1 MTTKNQPHLVPVTI
15 ESAPAESRATAHIGI
30 HIGVDEPLDHAMRR
44 ITLSEFDVAI
54 NGVTHADDID
64 LGVHEA
70 RKALKRIRGLLRLV
84 RDEIGYEVYR
94 NENVVLRDIGR
105 ILAPVRDSNVLV
117 RTFGDID
124 DTYGSAISP
133 AASADINAFLR
144 LNHRRLRASVVDDQ
158 QCMADLVVSLK
169 SSRSRFAGHG
179 SPSNP
184 AQGAVIRDEFA
195 SIAGGLARVHRRGR
209 RAMKRA
215 DEDRDTASLHEWRKR
230 VKYLRYQTESLT
242 PLWPQLLDAYANRLD
257 ELGEV
262 LGDEHDLAVLGS
274 TLADRSPTSPEVTT
288 VMNVLIDHMRA
299 PLQERA
305 FTLGRSIYTES
316 TDAFVTRMGSYWAA
330 ARHQDS

>member
-1 MTTKNQPHLVPVTI
+1 MTTNSQPHLVPVTI
-15 ESAPAESRATAHIGI
+15 ESTTTTAEYVGVQ
-30 HIGVDEPLDHAMRR
+30 IGVDEPLADALRR
-44 ITLSEFDVAI
+44 ITLFQFDVAI
-54 NGVTHADDID
+54 NGVTHTEDID

-84 RDEIGYEVYR
+84 RDEIGYTVYR

-117 RTFGDID
+117 RTFGNLEE
-124 DTYGSAISP
+124 TYGAALSP
-133 AASADINAFLR
+133 IASWQVTAFLR
-144 LNHRRLRASVVDDQ
+144 LNHRRLRSSVVDDRQ
-158 QCMADLVVSLK
+158 GMSDLVVSLK
-169 SSRSRFAGHG
+169 ASRSRFASHG
-179 SPSNP
+179 TPSNP
-184 AQGAVIRDEFA
+184 NPSAAIRDDFA

-215 DEDRDTASLHEWRKR
+215 DKDRDTASLHEWRKR

-242 PLWPQLLDAYANRLD
+242 PLWPELVGAYANRLD

-274 TLADRSPTSPEVTT
+274 ILGERSPTSDEVTT
-288 VMNVLIDHMRA
+288 VVNVLIDHMRA

-316 TDAFVTRMGSYWAA
+316 TNAFVTRMDSYWTA
-330 ARHQDS
+330 ARHEDS

>member
-15 ESAPAESRATAHIGI
+15 ESALAESPATAHIGI

-44 ITLSEFDVAI
+44 IMLSEFDVAI

-117 RTFGDID
+117 HTFGDINERF
-124 DTYGSAISP
+124 GSALSP

-169 SSRSRFAGHG
+169 SSRSRFVGHG
-179 SPSNP
+179 TPSHP
-184 AQGAVIRDEFA
+184 DQGAAVRDEFA

-209 RAMKRA
+209 RAMRRA
-215 DEDRDTASLHEWRKR
+215 DEYRDTASLHEWRKR

-242 PLWPQLLDAYANRLD
+242 SLWPELIGAYAHRLD
-257 ELGEV
+257 DLGEV
-262 LGDEHDLAVLGS
+262 LGEEHDLAVLRS
-274 TLADRSPTSPEVTT
+274 TLVERASTFPEAAIV
-288 VMNVLIDHMRA
+288 VSALIDHLRV

-305 FTLGRSIYTES
+305 FTLGRSIYTEP
-316 TDAFVTRMGSYWAA
+316 TNAFVSRMDSYWIT
-330 ARHQDS
+330 ARHTEG